1 MDIYK
6 YSQSAIN
13 VIKAANQIAI
23 RKSNS
28 EVTDLHLLLSILQYQ
43 DISIREHLTS
53 MGVIVQELED
63 ATENAVDKLRSSK
76 GLTSLY
82 TSRSHQRALLISEEI
97 SRNFYEELVSLEHL
111 LLALLREEDMATAK
125 LAKIHGLDYAGLTKQ
140 ISKKFNE
147 GFMNGISQ
155 ETVQTLSKYGRDLTK
170 EAMEGRLDPLIGRE
184 EEIRNAIRILSRRI
198 KNNPVLIGEPGVG
211 KTAIVE
217 GIVQRIVK
225 GDVPDNLKGKLVFSL
240 DMTSLIAGAKFRG
253 DFEERLQKLLELIRD
268 SEGKI
273 ILFIDELHN
282 IVGAGNTSGT
292 MDTANMLKPMLARG
306 EILTIGATTIDE
318 YRKYIEVDGALDRR
332 FQKILIEEPSVE
344 ATIAIMRGIKAK
356 YENHHMVRITDP
368 ALTEA
373 VRLSK
378 RFLTERKLPDVVID
392 VIDEACALVKM
403 VRDQK
408 PMELDDL
415 HRNIVKVEMER
426 ITLKNEDDAISK
438 HRMMEKETEIE
449 ELKKKLEERTELY
462 NLEKERQENIV
473 RLERELELIRIEIE
487 RVKEEHDFD
496 KLDDLLKTEGKLEKK
511 LNSYENCEP
520 YYPLQT
526 KVTEDEVREIISIMS
541 GMPTGKLHLDKL
553 QNIKEIKARLNE
565 EFVGGNEVISK
576 IINTYMIS
584 ESGLISRHKPIGS
597 FLIYGPPG
605 SGKSYIAELL
615 SKYIYDGEKSL
626 IRFDMSEF
634 TDKSTITKLIG
645 APPGYVGY
653 EFGGILTEALR
664 TKPYSIVLFDNIN
677 NSHIE
682 VQSLIVQMVHEGK
695 LKDNKGRSIN
705 LKNTIIILTMTTDP
719 GEDFGA
725 VKSKLKSDID
735 KYVDYV
741 FRLEEVNKNTTKKLI
756 ELNLKKLADELSERQ
771 ISLIWTD
778 EFLEDLTQ
786 RSFSENLDSRG
797 IKKLVEQNIATL
809 ICASNLESELDSFST
824 LTLSLD
830 EDKEFKL
837 IIEKNKD

>member
-438 HRMMEKETEIE
+438 HRMLEKETEIE

-462 NLEKERQENIV
+462 NLEKERQENI
-473 RLERELELIRIEIE
+473 
-487 RVKEEHDFD
+487 
-496 KLDDLLKTEGKLEKK
+496 KTRKG
-511 LNSYENCEP
+511 
-520 YYPLQT
+520 
-526 KVTEDEVREIISIMS
+526 
-541 GMPTGKLHLDKL
+541 
-553 QNIKEIKARLNE
+553 
-565 EFVGGNEVISK
+565 
-576 IINTYMIS
+576 
-584 ESGLISRHKPIGS
+584 IG
-597 FLIYGPPG
+597 I
-605 SGKSYIAELL
+605 
-615 SKYIYDGEKSL
+615 
-626 IRFDMSEF
+626 
-634 TDKSTITKLIG
+634 
-645 APPGYVGY
+645 
-653 EFGGILTEALR
+653 
-664 TKPYSIVLFDNIN
+664 
-677 NSHIE
+677 
-682 VQSLIVQMVHEGK
+682 
-695 LKDNKGRSIN
+695 
-705 LKNTIIILTMTTDP
+705 
-719 GEDFGA
+719 
-725 VKSKLKSDID
+725 
-735 KYVDYV
+735 
-741 FRLEEVNKNTTKKLI
+741 
-756 ELNLKKLADELSERQ
+756 
-771 ISLIWTD
+771 
-778 EFLEDLTQ
+778 
-786 RSFSENLDSRG
+786 
-797 IKKLVEQNIATL
+797 
-809 ICASNLESELDSFST
+809 
-824 LTLSLD
+824 
-830 EDKEFKL
+830 
-837 IIEKNKD
+837 NKD

>member
-378 RFLTERKLPDVVID
+378 RFLTERKLPG
-392 VIDEACALVKM
+392 CCN
-403 VRDQK
+403 RCN
-408 PMELDDL
+408 
-415 HRNIVKVEMER
+415 R
-426 ITLKNEDDAISK
+426 
-438 HRMMEKETEIE
+438 
-449 ELKKKLEERTELY
+449 
-462 NLEKERQENIV
+462 
-473 RLERELELIRIEIE
+473 
-487 RVKEEHDFD
+487 
-496 KLDDLLKTEGKLEKK
+496 
-511 LNSYENCEP
+511 
-520 YYPLQT
+520 
-526 KVTEDEVREIISIMS
+526 
-541 GMPTGKLHLDKL
+541 
-553 QNIKEIKARLNE
+553 
-565 EFVGGNEVISK
+565 
-576 IINTYMIS
+576 
-584 ESGLISRHKPIGS
+584 
-597 FLIYGPPG
+597 
-605 SGKSYIAELL
+605 
-615 SKYIYDGEKSL
+615 
-626 IRFDMSEF
+626 
-634 TDKSTITKLIG
+634 
-645 APPGYVGY
+645 
-653 EFGGILTEALR
+653 
-664 TKPYSIVLFDNIN
+664 
-677 NSHIE
+677 
-682 VQSLIVQMVHEGK
+682 
-695 LKDNKGRSIN
+695 
-705 LKNTIIILTMTTDP
+705 
-719 GEDFGA
+719 
-725 VKSKLKSDID
+725 
-735 KYVDYV
+735 
-741 FRLEEVNKNTTKKLI
+741 
-756 ELNLKKLADELSERQ
+756 
-771 ISLIWTD
+771 
-778 EFLEDLTQ
+778 
-786 RSFSENLDSRG
+786 
-797 IKKLVEQNIATL
+797 
-809 ICASNLESELDSFST
+809 
-824 LTLSLD
+824 
-830 EDKEFKL
+830 
-837 IIEKNKD
+837 